1 MDKDKSG
8 RDPAISLSTKE
19 SQGKGA
25 NKSLLK
31 NNTGNK
37 NEIKKGCL
45 LVDYI
50 PRLKLKK
57 TPPQLCHC
65 REEPPPSHR
74 RGNPSPELIFLS
86 LRCQLTPQQWKDSTS
101 ILPPDILEGR

>member
-8 RDPAISLSTKE
+8 RDPAILSSKKE
-19 SQGKGA
+19 PQGKGA
-25 NKSLLK
+25 KKSLLK
-31 NNTGNK
+31 NNTGIK

-57 TPPQLCHC
+57 
-65 REEPPPSHR
+65 
-74 RGNPSPELIFLS
+74 N
-86 LRCQLTPQQWKDSTS
+86 STS
-101 ILPPDILEGR
+101 TLPLSGGATTISS

>member
-1 MDKDKSG
+1 MDKEKSG
-8 RDPAISLSTKE
+8 RDPAILLSKE

-50 PRLKLKK
+50 PRLKFKK
-57 TPPQLCHC
+57 LHLNSAIVG
-65 REEPPPSHR
+65 RSHHH
-74 RGNPSPELIFLS
+74 LIVEATHL
-86 LRCQLTPQQWKDSTS
+86 LN
-101 ILPPDILEGR
+101 

>member
-1 MDKDKSG
+1 MDKDNSG
-8 RDPAISLSTKE
+8 ILLSTKE
-19 SQGKGA
+19 PQGKGA

-50 PRLKLKK
+50 PRLK
-57 TPPQLCHC
+57 
-65 REEPPPSHR
+65 
-74 RGNPSPELIFLS
+74 
-86 LRCQLTPQQWKDSTS
+86 
-101 ILPPDILEGR
+101 